1 MHSALYIGRL
11 RHRRLVPRPHAFTYS
26 LFMVY
31 LDLGELNRV
40 FKGRWLWSHRRPAL
54 AWMKR
59 SDYLGDP
66 SVPLDEAVRARVQL
80 ETGTRPAGPIRL
92 LTHLRY
98 FGLAFNPV
106 SFYYCFDESGTRVET
121 IVAEITNTPWNER
134 HAYVLARPLSEG
146 ATGIRRHRFSKAF
159 HVSPFMDMDI
169 DYDWCFG
176 VPRESL
182 GVHMVNL
189 KQGRR
194 VFDATLTLA
203 REEIGAAGLAR
214 VLALFP
220 FMTAKV
226 MVGIYWQA
234 FRLWLKRTP
243 FFPHPGIPAA
253 RQRDTG
259 GESATKPAAPG
270 VAP

>member
-11 RHRRLVPRPHAFTYS
+11 RHRRLVPRPHEFTYS

-31 LDLGELNRV
+31 LDLGELDTV
-40 FKGRWLWSHRRPAL
+40 FKGRWLWSHCRPAL

-59 SDYLGDP
+59 ADFLGDKAV
-66 SVPLDEAVRARVQL
+66 SLDEAVRARVEI
-80 ETGTRPAGPIRL
+80 ETGKRPAGPIRL

-106 SFYYCFDESGTRVET
+106 SLYYCFDESGTRVET

-134 HAYVLARPLSEG
+134 HAYVLSQPLDESSS
-146 ATGIRRHRFSKAF
+146 GIRRHRFAKAF
-159 HVSPFMDMDI
+159 HVSPFMGMDI
-169 DYDWCFG
+169 EYDWCFG
-176 VPRESL
+176 VPRDTL
-182 GVHMVNL
+182 GVHMVNM

-194 VFDATLTLA
+194 VFDATLTLV
-203 REEIGAAGLAR
+203 REEIGAASLAR
-214 VLALFP
+214 VLGMFP

-226 MVGIYWQA
+226 MAGIYWQA

-243 FFPHPGIPAA
+243 FHPYP
-253 RQRDTG
+253 D
-259 GESATKPAAPG
+259 KPAAT
-270 VAP
+270 AIAAAHKSALKNT